1 MKGVQM
7 RKVQRGLFGN
17 SVQVTQNLSS
27 ALKKESYFNRKYFG
41 GRERNDCGQ
50 FGKQEFSKG
59 QFP

>member
-1 MKGVQM
+1 M

-17 SVQVTQNLSS
+17 SVQGTQNLSR